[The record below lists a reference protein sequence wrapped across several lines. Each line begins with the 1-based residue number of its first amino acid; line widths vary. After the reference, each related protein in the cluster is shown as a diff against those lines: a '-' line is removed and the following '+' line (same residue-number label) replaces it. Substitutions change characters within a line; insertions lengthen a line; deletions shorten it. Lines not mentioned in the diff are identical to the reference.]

1 MGRVKDWMMDMEE
14 SVVDAVNLGAKTQ
27 NDVVSYVKTNMAMV
41 DETFVR
47 KFTQQ
52 LCGECE
58 PLEVKDEPLD
68 DNIPWDW
75 Y

>member
-1 MGRVKDWMMDMEE
+1 MKNWMMDMEE
-14 SVVDAVNLGAKTQ
+14 SVIDAVNLGCKSQ
-27 NDVVSYVKTNMAMV
+27 NDVVSYVKTNMKLV

-47 KFTQQ
+47 KFTQE

-58 PLEVKDEPLD
+58 PLEVRDEPLD
-68 DNIPWDW
+68 DYIP

>member
-1 MGRVKDWMMDMEE
+1 MGKMKNWMMDMEE
-14 SVVDAVNLGAKTQ
+14 SVIDAVNLGCKSQ
-27 NDVVSYVKTNMAMV
+27 NDVVSYVKTNMQLV

-47 KFTQQ
+47 KFTQE

-58 PLEVKDEPLD
+58 PLEVRDEPLD
-68 DNIPWDW
+68 DYIP